1 MADKSMYE
9 EMGHDMAEGTDGE
22 EAAESDEEE
31 AKEAADLDEEFKM
44 HAEKAGMDTPEK
56 MEAFKMAIE
65 RCVELREEKA
75 YSPSK
80 DDTGEANPDDMEI

>member
-1 MADKSMYE
+1 MASMYE
-9 EMGHDMAEGTDGE
+9 EMGNDMAEGSDPE
-22 EAAESDEEE
+22 EASESDADE

-65 RCVELREEKA
+65 RCVELRENESYGKGNEG
-75 YSPSK
+75 
-80 DDTGEANPDDMEI
+80 DTGEDGQDAEI